1 MGLLMIGKLIL
12 ASSSKIRKQLLNNA
26 NVPFISI
33 EPNIDEDA
41 VKSSLLLEKYP
52 LRDVADALAELKA
65 SKISSKHLDSLVLG
79 CDQILEFNGA
89 ILEKPGS
96 KTLAVEQLIKISGK
110 KHTAHSA
117 AVIYENRVPVWRFVG
132 KADLI
137 LRNSSERYIFDYV
150 SRNWDNIKS
159 SVGGYQIEE
168 EGCRL
173 VQKISGDYF
182 SVLGMPLLEIVNFL
196 SIKGIIDG

>member
-41 VKSSLLLEKYP
+41 VKLSLLAENYP
-52 LRDVADALAELKA
+52 PSDVADALAELKA
-65 SKISSKHLDSLVLG
+65 SKISSKHPDSLVLG

-173 VQKISGDYF
+173 IQKISGDYF

>member
-173 VQKISGDYF
+173 IQKISGDYF